1 MENTWLVVR
10 LPGRFG
16 RRLPMRTIETVAIRD
31 AVKRLCMDSNFYLP
45 DDVKKALERSVGKE
59 ESPIGK
65 EILADIVKNAEI
77 AARDGVAICQDT
89 GFAVFFVELGQEVAV
104 VGGDF
109 NAAINEGVRLGYKE
123 GYLRKSIVDD
133 PFHRRKNTSDNT
145 PAIIH
150 TFIVPGDRIKITMAP
165 KGGGSENMSAL
176 AMLKPSDGIEGIK
189 RFVVETVNKAGSNPC
204 PPVIV
209 GVGIGGTIE
218 QTTLI
223 AKMALLKEVG
233 ARHPDPVVAR
243 LEEELLEEINRL
255 GIGPQGFGGRV
266 TALDVH
272 ISTFPAHIASM
283 PVAVNMQCHVAR
295 HKQAII

>member
-1 MENTWLVVR
+1 
-10 LPGRFG
+10 
-16 RRLPMRTIETVAIRD
+16 MRTIETVAIRD

-272 ISTFPAHIASM
+272 INTFPAHIASM

>member
-45 DDVKKALERSVGKE
+45 DDVKKALERSVEKE